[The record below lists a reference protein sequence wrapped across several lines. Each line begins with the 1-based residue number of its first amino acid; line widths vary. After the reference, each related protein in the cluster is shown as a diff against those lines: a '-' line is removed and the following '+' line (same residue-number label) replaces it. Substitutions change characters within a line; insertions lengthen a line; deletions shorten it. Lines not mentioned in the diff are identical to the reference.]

1 MARAHYIVRVGNDGL
16 AAKVTSQAPNHWHY
30 LSPQHIW
37 GLPRD
42 MTHVKVRAAFEADI
56 ESPHVTA
63 YIWFLCNGHGGPGHF
78 VQVGIGQRHI
88 GSGPVGNGAL
98 PIPADMM
105 ARLQQG
111 FDHWFGWRPVSPRA
125 AFRDQVR
132 QLPIPH
138 PPYIPTLRRVTGE
151 HPSFPLFQNLVD
163 SEEQRQQQAAAT
175 ATAAPPAPVPQA
187 PVPPTFVPQ
196 AHIPPPPSSSPPPP
210 IPPADLDNLRREQTS
225 PHSPGHLYL
234 IHMSGTTF
242 YKIGMSLDP
251 EMRLRTLQ
259 TGNPLPL
266 SLLSTH
272 DVQDMRSAE
281 MSVHQRF
288 ENQRVPNASVREWFE
303 FSDGAGEV
311 EREFERL
318 G

>member
-1 MARAHYIVRVGNDGL
+1 
-16 AAKVTSQAPNHWHY
+16 
-30 LSPQHIW
+30 
-37 GLPRD
+37 
-42 MTHVKVRAAFEADI
+42 
-56 ESPHVTA
+56 
-63 YIWFLCNGHGGPGHF
+63 
-78 VQVGIGQRHI
+78 
-88 GSGPVGNGAL
+88 
-98 PIPADMM
+98 
-105 ARLQQG
+105 
-111 FDHWFGWRPVSPRA
+111 
-125 AFRDQVR
+125 
-132 QLPIPH
+132 
-138 PPYIPTLRRVTGE
+138 
-151 HPSFPLFQNLVD
+151 
-163 SEEQRQQQAAAT
+163 
-175 ATAAPPAPVPQA
+175 
-187 PVPPTFVPQ
+187 
-196 AHIPPPPSSSPPPP
+196 
-210 IPPADLDNLRREQTS
+210 
-225 PHSPGHLYL
+225 
-234 IHMSGTTF
+234 MSGTTF